1 MSSSIASISS
11 KAILLFMI
19 MHVKAESQSRN
30 PRLFLV
36 TTSSTTSTLMT
47 NNICYVT
54 AATPVTCTR
63 KKRRAVI
70 SDILETPRAELDISP
85 DTLERHADAIDSSAN
100 SKLDKVESSE
110 REARLLSGLLYWITT
125 TTTSTTTS
133 YLQRSL
139 LAVSSVQLLEQLY

>member
-1 MSSSIASISS
+1 
-11 KAILLFMI
+11 
-19 MHVKAESQSRN
+19 
-30 PRLFLV
+30 
-36 TTSSTTSTLMT
+36 MT

-70 SDILETPRAELDISP
+70 SDILETPRSGLDISP
-85 DTLERHADAIDSSAN
+85 AALESHDAIDSSVN
-100 SKLDKVESSE
+100 LKPDKVESSE

-133 YLQRSL
+133 YTATLTIG
-139 LAVSSVQLLEQLY
+139 SVFCTTAGATLCG

>member
-1 MSSSIASISS
+1 
-11 KAILLFMI
+11 
-19 MHVKAESQSRN
+19 
-30 PRLFLV
+30 
-36 TTSSTTSTLMT
+36 MT
-47 NNICYVT
+47 NNICFVT

-70 SDILETPRAELDISP
+70 SDILETPRTGRDISP
-85 DTLERHADAIDSSAN
+85 DTPESHADAIDSSVN

-133 YLQRSL
+133 YTATLTIG
-139 LAVSSVQLLEQLY
+139 SVFCTTAGATLCG